1 MGYLRSAA
9 GALPKSQR
17 VTVGEGEQRDAGLGI
32 GGRFHEIEAIET
44 ALATTQDRLK
54 VLRRFVRIA
63 WFRPIARPARRL
75 RGTIA
80 TRHGDVGFGGWGYLE
95 VGGGEGK
102 LIKNANKLKQL
113 RPNGRPPHG
122 NSLVAAGRGGEGGDS
137 GKTTKFVSQ
146 VFFSSW
152 GYRCDALH
160 RNIFRRPRL
169 KKCIR

>member
-17 VTVGEGEQRDAGLGI
+17 VTVGEGEQRDAGLSI
-32 GGRFHEIEAIET
+32 GGRFHEIEAIEA

-80 TRHGDVGFGGWGYLE
+80 TRHGDVGIGGWEYLE
-95 VGGGEGK
+95 AGGGEGE
-102 LIKNANKLKQL
+102 LRKNANKLKPL
-113 RPNGRPPHG
+113 RPNGRPPLG
-122 NSLVAAGRGGEGGDS
+122 IPWSPRGGGGRGGDS

-169 KKCIR
+169 KRCIR

>member
-95 VGGGEGK
+95 AGGGEGK
-102 LIKNANKLKQL
+102 LRKNANKLKQL

-122 NSLVAAGRGGEGGDS
+122 NSLVAAGRGGRGAIPAKLLNS
-137 GKTTKFVSQ
+137 LAKF
-146 VFFSSW
+146 FFLLGAIDAMPYTGTSS
-152 GYRCDALH
+152 DALA
-160 RNIFRRPRL
+160 
-169 KKCIR
+169 